1 MSKMRRWEVCFELIL
16 EFLWAGLFLVAIIF
30 LGPKV
35 IGFLWPFVV
44 GWIISVLANPLRNF
58 LEKKIK
64 VPKKFGSA
72 LIIVIALAAIIGVLY
87 FLIGHLVEQII
98 SLSQDLPHILD
109 SIKVQFDNLNL
120 FLEEKAQHFGIRAG
134 LLQKGEEL
142 YQSIMGVLTEWVKGI
157 GGNSIQYA
165 GGVAKGVTNGFVS
178 SIVMILSAY
187 FFMVEREEIYLFY
200 KKKAPKS
207 IQEKLSLIKEHVF
220 KALGGYVKA
229 QLKIMGVIFVLLFIG
244 LAIEGENYAF
254 LLAIVISIWDVLPFL
269 GTGMILIPW
278 AVFKFIEHQ
287 FQAGVIFIILYLI
300 CLLARQLLQPK
311 IIGDSIGLR
320 PLPTLFL
327 IYVGLKVGG
336 FAGFLYA
343 MFLGIVFRNFYKLG
357 FFDPWMGRVKRRLQ
371 LLKEID

>member
-1 MSKMRRWEVCFELIL
+1 MRRWEVCFELIL

-200 KKKAPKS
+200 KEKAPKS
-207 IQEKLSLIKEHVF
+207 IQEKLSLIKEHIF